1 MYTKILVPLDGSEM
15 SESSLP
21 HVKSIALGCGVPDVI
36 LLKVVEPVFNPEAEV
51 TAKVGKDLLT
61 QIENENKAKDKAYLD
76 GMVAKLKAEG
86 LDADSALGYG
96 KPADE
101 IIDFAEKHNV
111 DLIIMC
117 THGRSGITRWV
128 LGSVAEKVVRHSPV
142 PVLTVSPAGRKSTA
156 GAHQV

>member
-1 MYTKILVPLDGSEM
+1 MYTKILVPLDGSET

-21 HVKSIALGCGVPDVI
+21 HVKAIALGCGVPDVI
-36 LLKVVEPVFNPEAEV
+36 LLMIVEPVFNQEAGTTDMV
-51 TAKVGKDLLT
+51 GRDLMAKV
-61 QIENENKAKDKAYLD
+61 EEENKEKNRVYLNRLV
-76 GMVAKLKAEG
+76 GGFTAEG
-86 LDADSALGYG
+86 IHTSAALGYG

-111 DLIIMC
+111 DLIVMC

-142 PVLTVSPAGRKSTA
+142 PVLTVSPAGRKNA
-156 GAHQV
+156 ARKRK